1 MNIKQIAKQA
11 GVSVATVS
19 RVLNHPESVAPD
31 TKEKIE
37 RIMQEAGYT
46 PNWFARGLNFNRT
59 KTIGLMIPHI
69 LNPANM
75 EIVKGIED
83 VARQKDYITFM
94 CNVENDPE
102 KERQYAESLIH
113 RKVDGI
119 ILISSHLEAEEIE
132 NIYNQGVPVVMIGE
146 NKGKPE
152 VPVVRTD
159 CRQAM
164 CKAVKYLVESGY
176 QKIAILYGN
185 TPALENKKKIEG
197 YEQALEK
204 EGLVVNPTYII
215 ATENNIEGGYLGAKK
230 VIEMKDRPEVIM
242 ATSDL
247 IAFGAIDAMKD
258 QNIKIPEDI
267 SVMGFDNIRMSN
279 MVDPKLTTIE
289 KPLHKM
295 GVVGARLLFDIIEDV
310 DLKHQENLELHRS
323 KKIELQSKIKIR
335 KSCGHTERI
344 QEMFRG

>member
-19 RVLNHPESVAPD
+19 RVLNHPESVAPA

-37 RIMQEAGYT
+37 RIMSEVEYT
-46 PNWFARGLNFNRT
+46 PNWFARGLNFNKT

-75 EIVKGIED
+75 EIVKGVED
-83 VARQKDYITFM
+83 VAHQKDYTTFM
-94 CNVENDPE
+94 CNVENDAE
-102 KERQYAESLIH
+102 KERRYADSLIH

-119 ILISSHLEAEEIE
+119 ILIASHLEALEIE

-146 NKGKPE
+146 NKGKPN
-152 VPVVRTD
+152 VPVVRID
-159 CRQAM
+159 CQQAAY
-164 CKAVKYLVESGY
+164 KAVTYLIETGHN
-176 QKIAILYGN
+176 KIAILYGK
-185 TPALENKKKIEG
+185 TPEIENRRKIAG

-204 EGLVVNPTYII
+204 EGIDKNPMYII
-215 ATENNIEGGYLGAKK
+215 STENTIEGGYLGAKK
-230 VIEMKDRPEVIM
+230 FIEMKERPEAIL

-247 IAFGAIDAMKD
+247 IAFGVIDAMKD
-258 QNIKIPEDI
+258 NNILMPDQI
-267 SVMGFDNIRMSN
+267 SIMGFDNIRMSN
-279 MVDPKLTTIE
+279 MVEPKLTTVE

-295 GVVGARLLFDIIEDV
+295 GVVGARLLFDIIESMGEMNEEHC
-310 DLKHQENLELHRS
+310 DLQRAKEIQ
-323 KKIELQSKIKIR
+323 LQSKLKIR
-335 KSCGHTERI
+335 KSCGHTERL

>member
-19 RVLNHPESVAPD
+19 RVLNHPESVAPE

-37 RIMQEAGYT
+37 RIMQEAEYT
-46 PNWFARGLNFNRT
+46 PNWFARGLNFNKT

-75 EIVKGIED
+75 EIVKGVED

-119 ILISSHLEAEEIE
+119 ILISSHLEADEIE
-132 NIYNQGVPVVMIGE
+132 NIYSQGVPVVMIGE
-146 NKGKPE
+146 NKGKPN
-152 VPVVRTD
+152 VPVVRTN
-159 CRQAM
+159 CQQAIF
-164 CKAVKYLVESGY
+164 KAVNYLMEVGY
-176 QKIAILYGN
+176 RKIAILYGK
-185 TPALENKKKIEG
+185 TPELENKRKIEG
-197 YEQALEK
+197 YEQALAK
-204 EGLVVNPTYII
+204 EGIERNPAYII
-215 ATENNIEGGYLGAKK
+215 ATENNIEGGYLGAKRF
-230 VIEMKDRPEVIM
+230 IEMQERPEVIL

-247 IAFGAIDAMKD
+247 IAFGVMDAMKD
-258 QNIKIPEDI
+258 HNIRMPEEI
-267 SVMGFDNIRMSN
+267 SIIGFDNIRMSN

-295 GVVGARLLFDIIEDV
+295 GVVGARLLFDMIEDA
-310 DLKHQENLELHRS
+310 DQKNQAYLELHRS
-323 KKIELQSKIKIR
+323 KEIELQSKIKIR
-335 KSCGHTERI
+335 KSCGHTERL